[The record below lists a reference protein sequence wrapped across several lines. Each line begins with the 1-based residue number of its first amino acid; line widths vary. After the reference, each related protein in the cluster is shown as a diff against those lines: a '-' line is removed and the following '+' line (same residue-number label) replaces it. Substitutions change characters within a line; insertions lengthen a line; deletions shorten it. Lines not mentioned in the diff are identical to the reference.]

1 MKKMICSLL
10 LVFVLSF
17 SSKAQSK
24 EYKKLVKEY
33 METTNALA
41 QFKVNIGTIIDMFRE
56 NKNYSNISESFWKEF
71 QAEIEKT
78 SETRLID
85 MFVDIYF
92 KYFTES
98 DLKEIIAFYKTP
110 IGQKL
115 LHNNP
120 AIIKDAMSVG
130 KKWGEDVAEQVVDKL
145 KKELKKDD

>member
-1 MKKMICSLL
+1 MKKLICSLL

-56 NKNYSNISESFWKEF
+56 NEAYADIPESFWKDF
-71 QAEIEKT
+71 QAEIEKN

-85 MFVDIYF
+85 MFVEIYY
-92 KYFTES
+92 KYFTEE
-98 DLKEIIAFYKTP
+98 DFKEIIAFYQTP
-110 IGQKL
+110 IGKKL
-115 LHNNP
+115 LQNNP
-120 AIIKDAMSVG
+120 AIIKDAMSIG
-130 KKWGEDVAEQVVDKL
+130 KKWGEEVAEQVLDNL
-145 KKELKKDD
+145 KKELKKND